1 MDQAPFAGLELGADG
16 KGHIAGWVGD
26 EESGG
31 LLKGQVRGNGEEGL
45 GVTGELLGVAA
56 LGRAKDTVADLEGR
70 LGLGVKGGDDPG
82 KLGAGDVRV
91 WGFDLIL
98 FLDLRELEV
107 GE

>member
-16 KGHIAGWVGD
+16 EGNIAGRVGD

-70 LGLGVKGGDDPG
+70 LGLGVKGGDDAG